1 MRARLVSFASLGAL
15 ALLALVGC
23 SGESPSELGA
33 PGAPGA
39 PASDAGAPALD
50 AGQPSADAQP
60 PSVDAA
66 PPAADAQAPSV
77 DATTAAPDAQTPS
90 VDAAAPAADA
100 GSPAVDA
107 GGPVLTADGG
117 VVYPP
122 ATGALSFTAN
132 GRDEARAANALTRG
146 ARVRLEWNIPG
157 ATRASLAGAGEL
169 VVLEAIGAPSFDD
182 MAGGTATAAG
192 SIASAVVPFPV
203 SLLGDRWP
211 RDARVSVSPKG
222 VISRGLQTA
231 TSIVD
236 PVLPIP
242 KRTPFGDWVDGTIAA
257 YLDGRFEGRDA
268 SARITTKAFDAGLPS
283 ERFVVEWSNFTTGA
297 DYKPRLAASIRVQAV
312 LFANGAFELRYGA
325 LANPATASPLGDGAL
340 LRGQGAS
347 IGLASSAG
355 VTVAAGQ
362 HVQALDPSGTTFR
375 FAPANALPPSGRAVL
390 VLAGNAP
397 ASMPLTVTGSNG
409 ATASTT
415 LTVADAYAAPA
426 TATATFASIR
436 NENGVRA
443 LAFGSDST
451 LPLEL
456 PFPVQVF
463 GERWQSLAVFRNAAV
478 GPWGSS
484 VLGMT
489 GGTNF
494 DANPFPKGVSPN
506 GFVAALYP
514 ANGSL
519 WCANGGVPTAYALVR
534 EGATPPSVTVEWP
547 ALHKCGSQALGAVD
561 VQVTIDAAGKVVI
574 AHGAVTPSTGT
585 LTEQTV
591 YVGLENGA
599 GNAARTLSIAP
610 AAAFPG
616 SRSFTFLRP

>member
-1 MRARLVSFASLGAL
+1 MRPSLVSIASLAAL
-15 ALLALVGC
+15 TLAAC
-23 SGESPSELGA
+23 SGESPATPAADAGA
-33 PGAPGA
+33 PVADAAQPAADAAAPIVDATA
-39 PASDAGAPALD
+39 PASDAGAP
-50 AGQPSADAQP
+50 GI
-60 PSVDAA
+60 DAA
-66 PPAADAQAPSV
+66 APISDA
-77 DATTAAPDAQTPS
+77 AAPTSDAVAPP
-90 VDAAAPAADA
+90 VDAAAP
-100 GSPAVDA
+100 SDA
-107 GGPVLTADGG
+107 GGPVLSPDGG
-117 VVYPP
+117 VLYPP
-122 ATGALSFTAN
+122 ATGTLSFTAA
-132 GRDEARAANALTRG
+132 GRDEARGASALTRG
-146 ARVRLEWNIPG
+146 ARVRLEWNLPG
-157 ATRASLAGAGEL
+157 ATSASLTGAGDL
-169 VVLEAIGAPSFDD
+169 VVLESAGAPAFDD
-182 MAGGTATAAG
+182 MAGGNASSANA
-192 SIASAVVPFPV
+192 IASATVPFAV

-211 RDARVSVSPKG
+211 RDARISVSPKG

-242 KRTPFGDWVDGTIAA
+242 KRTVFGDWVDGTIAA

-268 SARITTKAFDAGLPS
+268 TARITTKAFDAGLPT
-283 ERFVVEWSNFTTGA
+283 ERFVVEWSNFTTGV
-297 DYKPRLAASIRVQAV
+297 DYKPRIAASMRVQAV
-312 LFANGAFELRYGA
+312 LFANGAFEFRYGP
-325 LANPATASPLGDGAL
+325 LANPSGSTPLGDGAF

-375 FAPANALPPSGRAVL
+375 FAPASALPPSGRAVL

-397 ASMPLTVTGSNG
+397 ASMPLTVVGSNG

-426 TATATFASIR
+426 TASASFTSIR
-436 NENGVRA
+436 NESGARA
-443 LAFGSDST
+443 LAFGSDSA

-478 GPWGSS
+478 GPWGAS

-494 DANPFPKGVSPN
+494 DASPFPKGVSPN
-506 GFVAALYP
+506 GFIAALYP

-519 WCANGGVPTAYALVR
+519 WCSSGGVPTAYAVVR
-534 EGATPPSVTVEWP
+534 ESATPPSVTVEWP

-561 VQVTIDAAGKVVI
+561 VQVTIDAAGKVVV

-599 GNAARTLSIAP
+599 GSAARTLAIAP
-610 AAAFPG
+610 AAATPFPG
-616 SRSFTFLRP
+616 GRAFTFNRP